1 MVREMVTVQ
10 VGQCGNQIGR
20 RFWAELLHEAA
31 AQQQASGG
39 AGGGTYDAAMS
50 AFFRNVDARYEPP
63 AELAVGA
70 PLSSLRARALLI
82 DTEEGVVSETLRDP
96 RFGDLFDAAQLVTD
110 VSGAGNNWGHGYGE
124 YGPKYGD
131 EIEAAASAALERCDS
146 PQAFFFLH
154 SVGGGTGSGLGSA
167 VLERFVDAFP
177 DLCRFSVAVY
187 PGGDDEDVVTAP
199 YNAVLATQRLTACAD
214 CVVPLE
220 NQALLDV
227 CARRSARGA
236 QAPASGRTATAAKAS
251 KSGFD
256 ETNDV
261 AAQLL
266 SHLTAGARYSGGL
279 NIDVNEIATNLVP
292 FPRLHYLTAS
302 YAPLL
307 PRDFGGGAAAAPD
320 RGGGDD
326 RARHPRHVQRL
337 FADAASPLSRL
348 VATYDAQP
356 ARPAATLAVA
366 LLARGDVVSADVAAA
381 AARLRP
387 QLRLPPWNPDGFK
400 VGLCAVP
407 PLRASRAVLCLANST
422 AIARNF
428 SALRDRFVKLY
439 RAKAMVHHYANYIDG
454 ALFDEALADLEA
466 LVGDYE
472 LAEQRP
478 AALYAPP
485 PAPPPDDGTSDAT
498 PSPPA
503 PPSVLL

>member
-131 EIEAAASAALERCDS
+131 EIEAAVRRRERCDS

-307 PRDFGGGAAAAPD
+307 PRDFGGGAAAALIG
-320 RGGGDD
+320 GGGD
-326 RARHPRHVQRL
+326 AAPRH
-337 FADAASPLSRL
+337 
-348 VATYDAQP
+348 
-356 ARPAATLAVA
+356 
-366 LLARGDVVSADVAAA
+366 
-381 AARLRP
+381 
-387 QLRLPPWNPDGFK
+387 LRLPPWNPDGFK

-498 PSPPA
+498 PSRRRRPRCCSKVA
-503 PPSVLL
+503 

>member
-63 AELAVGA
+63 AELA
-70 PLSSLRARALLI
+70 
-82 DTEEGVVSETLRDP
+82 
-96 RFGDLFDAAQLVTD
+96 LVTD

-187 PGGDDEDVVTAP
+187 PGGDDET
-199 YNAVLATQRLTACAD
+199 
-214 CVVPLE
+214 
-220 NQALLDV
+220 
-227 CARRSARGA
+227 
-236 QAPASGRTATAAKAS
+236 
-251 KSGFD
+251 
-256 ETNDV
+256 
-261 AAQLL
+261 
-266 SHLTAGARYSGGL
+266 SGGL

-366 LLARGDVVSADVAAA
+366 LARRVAPDVAAPRRGSGPSCGCRPGTRTA
-381 AARLRP
+381 SRSASAPCRRSARAAR
-387 QLRLPPWNPDGFK
+387 
-400 VGLCAVP
+400 CS
-407 PLRASRAVLCLANST
+407 ASRTRRPSRGTSPRSAT
-422 AIARNF
+422 A
-428 SALRDRFVKLY
+428 VKLY
-439 RAKAMVHHYANYIDG
+439 RAKAGPRANFIDG
-454 ALFDEALADLEA
+454 ALFDGPPPTSG

-485 PAPPPDDGTSDAT
+485 RRRRPTTAPPTRRR
-498 PSPPA
+498 PPA